1 MSVDGDNWPMGAL
14 THLPHASPE
23 TITETTPGA
32 TVTLTQSLQLAAT
45 GSCSVT
51 AVTPLDVVRLD
62 LGRDRGQGQVLAR
75 E

>member
-1 MSVDGDNWPMGAL
+1 MGAL

-32 TVTLTQSLQLAAT
+32 TVPWPPVQ
-45 GSCSVT
+45 SCSVTRT